1 MKMFVTTVVL
11 GAAIAW
17 PTVGEAAA
25 KKAKVRKASAAVAQQ
40 VRAPSNY
47 YGDPRRRPRSSNPA
61 WDVYAPDGT
70 YRGSD
75 PDPLVRMMLHKDN
88 PLHDP

>member
-40 VRAPSNY
+40 VAK
-47 YGDPRRRPRSSNPA
+47 NP
-61 WDVYAPDGT
+61 VT
-70 YRGSD
+70 VT
-75 PDPLVRMMLHKDN
+75 LVRW
-88 PLHDP
+88 PYT